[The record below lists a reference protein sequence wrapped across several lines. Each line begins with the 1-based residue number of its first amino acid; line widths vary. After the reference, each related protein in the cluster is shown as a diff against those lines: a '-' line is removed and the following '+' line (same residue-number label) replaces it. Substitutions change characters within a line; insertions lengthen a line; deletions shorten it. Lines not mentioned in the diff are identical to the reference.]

1 MQKISG
7 LKSLFTEFIKNKF
20 LEVGNDK
27 ENSSSIFDISR
38 NSNKEVSVSVDD
50 ILNMDFSDGQLVNE
64 NNNDEFDEE
73 ENENKNEIVKLI
85 NEYLNDDDVIS
96 KLDSDGDGELSKS
109 ELDAFLNKIKGNDK
123 NGNNISLEDLYEV
136 SNQIGNDVFEYSKI
150 EGPKEKRN
158 EKETEIASE
167 SAGAGGEG
175 GQNISSGGG
184 ISASNGSGVSSVG
197 SGAST
202 LASSSAGLGSVEV
215 TNSYEN
221 MTIDELNN
229 EMSDAENG
237 IKEGQNAL
245 NEVLSGTALADFQQA
260 VDDAYKEYQ
269 DQLELVNVDMAAQL
283 DELTKNEQAKQKEQD
298 SKKLEISDQKSL
310 ISDLTSQ
317 HDSAVQTVQSLEST
331 LSSLQSALS
340 SADEEEKAA
349 IEAQIASVQAQLDA
363 AKAEEQRLQAKLDE
377 AKNKLSNELEPQLT
391 QIETELA
398 NIQAETTA
406 LEQQIA
412 MQYPEI
418 LNSQMKYNE
427 AKTALSTE
435 KTQKEQ
441 EANSYIEKNENIK
454 RNVQAELTT
463 RENKDKEKE
472 NTSSIKN
479 MYDEEMGKDIAD
491 AASVTRGTTG
501 LCLAGVSDSLHKIF
515 GGERLAMLGS
525 AYKAAEA
532 LRGNVEGYEELASN
546 FREVKVSES
555 ELSSLPAG
563 AVVVWNKGGNSSV
576 SQLGKEHGHISISL
590 GNGKESSDHI
600 QNQITGRGTDF
611 TVFMPV

>member
-1 MQKISG
+1 MSKVSG
-7 LKSLFTEFIKNKF
+7 LKSLFTEFIKSKF
-20 LEVGNDK
+20 SETRNDK
-27 ENSSSIFDISR
+27 ENSSSIFDINRS
-38 NSNKEVSVSVDD
+38 SNKEVSISIDD
-50 ILNMDFSDGQLVNE
+50 ILNMDFSNGQLINE
-64 NNNDEFDEE
+64 NNNDEFEE
-73 ENENKNEIVKLI
+73 EDNENKNEIVKLI
-85 NEYLNDDDVIS
+85 NEYLSDDDVIS

-109 ELDAFLNKIKGNDK
+109 ELDTFLNKIKGNDQ
-123 NGNNISLEDLYEV
+123 NGNNISIEDLYEA
-136 SNQIGNDVFEYSKI
+136 SSQIGNDDFEYSKI
-150 EGPKEKRN
+150 EGPKE
-158 EKETEIASE
+158 EKTEKNAE
-167 SAGAGGEG
+167 STGSGEG
-175 GQNISSGGG
+175 GSQNISSGGG
-184 ISASNGSGVSSVG
+184 ISGANGSGVSTMA
-197 SGAST
+197 SG
-202 LASSSAGLGSVEV
+202 SAGLGSVEV
-215 TNSYEN
+215 ANSYEN

-245 NEVLSGTALADFQQA
+245 NEVLNGTALADFQQA
-260 VDDAYKEYQ
+260 VDDAYQEYQ

-298 SKKLEISDQKSL
+298 SKKLEISNQKSL

-340 SADEEEKAA
+340 GAEEEEQAA

-398 NIQAETTA
+398 DIQTQTTD

-546 FREVKVSES
+546 FREVEVSES

>member
-1 MQKISG
+1 MSKVSG
-7 LKSLFTEFIKNKF
+7 LKSLFTEFIKSKF
-20 LEVGNDK
+20 PETRNDK
-27 ENSSSIFDISR
+27 ENSSSIFDLYK
-38 NSNKEVSVSVDD
+38 NSNNEVSISIDD
-50 ILNMDFSDGQLVNE
+50 ILNMDFSNGQLISE
-64 NNNDEFDEE
+64 NNNDEFEE
-73 ENENKNEIVKLI
+73 EDNENKNEIVKLI
-85 NEYLNDDDVIS
+85 NEYLSDDDVIS
-96 KLDSDGDGELSKS
+96 KLDSDGDGKLSKS
-109 ELDAFLNKIKGNDK
+109 ELDTFLNKIKGNDQ
-123 NGNNISLEDLYEV
+123 NGNNISIEDLYEA
-136 SNQIGNDVFEYSKI
+136 SSQMGNDDFEHSKI
-150 EGPKEKRN
+150 EESKE
-158 EKETEIASE
+158 EKTEKNAETTGS
-167 SAGAGGEG
+167 GEG
-175 GQNISSGGG
+175 GSQNISSGGG
-184 ISASNGSGVSSVG
+184 ISGANG

-202 LASSSAGLGSVEV
+202 MASGSAGLGSVEV
-215 TNSYEN
+215 ANSYEN

-245 NEVLSGTALADFQQA
+245 NEVLNGTALADFQQA
-260 VDDAYKEYQ
+260 VDDAYQEYQ

-340 SADEEEKAA
+340 GAEEEEKAA

-377 AKNKLSNELEPQLT
+377 AKNKLSNELEPQLA

-398 NIQAETTA
+398 NIQTQTTN

-472 NTSSIKN
+472 NTTSIKN
-479 MYDEEMGKDIAD
+479 MYDEEMGKNIAD

-546 FREVKVSES
+546 FREVEVSES

>member
-1 MQKISG
+1 MSKVSG
-7 LKSLFTEFIKNKF
+7 LKSLFTEFIKSKF
-20 LEVGNDK
+20 SETRNDK
-27 ENSSSIFDISR
+27 ENSSSIFDINRS
-38 NSNKEVSVSVDD
+38 SNKEVSISIDD
-50 ILNMDFSDGQLVNE
+50 ILNMDFSNGQLINE
-64 NNNDEFDEE
+64 NNNDEFEE
-73 ENENKNEIVKLI
+73 EDNESKNEIVKLI
-85 NEYLNDDDVIS
+85 NEYLSDDDVIS

-109 ELDAFLNKIKGNDK
+109 ELDTFLNKIKGNDK
-123 NGNNISLEDLYEV
+123 NGNNISIEDLYEA
-136 SNQIGNDVFEYSKI
+136 SSQIGNDDFEYSKI
-150 EGPKEKRN
+150 EGQKE
-158 EKETEIASE
+158 EKTEKNAETTGS
-167 SAGAGGEG
+167 GEG
-175 GQNISSGGG
+175 GSQNISSGGG
-184 ISASNGSGVSSVG
+184 ISGANG

-202 LASSSAGLGSVEV
+202 MASSSAGLGSVEV
-215 TNSYEN
+215 ANSYEN

-245 NEVLSGTALADFQQA
+245 NEVLNGTALADFQQA
-260 VDDAYKEYQ
+260 VDDAYQEYQ
-269 DQLELVNVDMAAQL
+269 NQLELVNVDMAAQL

-298 SKKLEISDQKSL
+298 SKKLEISNQKSL

-340 SADEEEKAA
+340 GAEEEEQAA

-398 NIQAETTA
+398 DIQTQTTD

-472 NTSSIKN
+472 NTTSIKN
-479 MYDEEMGKDIAD
+479 MYDEEMGKNIAD

-546 FREVKVSES
+546 FREVEVSES